1 MTLSRAI
8 EANPCILVG
17 VSGGRDSVALLH
29 ILHEDGVPLQVCH
42 VHHGL
47 RGHFADRD
55 AAFVEALCAQWSIP
69 CRVVYKDVP
78 AYVAQQGIGLEEA
91 ARKLRYEAFSEL
103 ACALGIS
110 QLALAQHADDQTET
124 ALLQFLRGSAFAHGM
139 AECSTR
145 GELTILRPLLGYSR
159 DEITEYCL
167 QYGLRWCEDETN
179 AEPFSARNRL
189 RHEAIPLLQNIMQ
202 RDVTSIIVRSAKLNN
217 EAKCALEQAIDALEL
232 IDPQGRLYLPKFTVL
247 PYELQKSVLF
257 FYLRRVAVSHLS
269 EDLVLRVL
277 AIVPVDAPA
286 RCSLPGGM
294 TAHRKEKRIFVSSR
308 GEGES

>member
-8 EANPCILVG
+8 ETNPCILVG

-29 ILHEDGVPLQVCH
+29 ILHEDGIPLQVCH

-55 AAFVEALCAQWSIP
+55 AAFVETLCAQWGIP

-78 AYVAQQGIGLEEA
+78 AYAAQQGIGLEEA

-110 QLALAQHADDQTET
+110 QLALAQHAGDQAET

-139 AECSTR
+139 VECSTR
-145 GELTILRPLLGYSR
+145 GELTILRPLLDRSR
-159 DEITEYCL
+159 DEITQYCL
-167 QYGLRWCEDETN
+167 QHGLRWCEDETN
-179 AEPFSARNRL
+179 AEPFAARNRL
-189 RHEAIPLLQNIMQ
+189 RNEAIPLLQDIMQ

-217 EAKCALEQAIDALEL
+217 EAKLALEQAIDALGL
-232 IDPQGRLYLPKFTVL
+232 IDPQGRLYLPKFALL

-257 FYLRRVAVSHLS
+257 FYLRRVAVSQLS

-277 AIVPVDAPA
+277 AILPVDAPA

-294 TAHRKEKRIFVSSR
+294 TAYRKEKRIFVRSA
-308 GEGES
+308 GEGEL